1 MSINLQKI
9 EDKEVSTQS
18 SILDGK
24 VDQLCQ
30 EPIVRK
36 KGRPRKVISEVVITE
51 KKEEEKKKRGRKKKE
66 CVVEE
71 VKKKKKRGRKAA
83 VKFFSSSIRKKI
95 PLTTV
100 MKDNNG
106 YILHLDIKEDEVIQE
121 TESCIKQEKE
131 SCIKEEQESCVKREK
146 ESCVKRES
154 SNEKN
159 QLLNMILYKLKK
171 DNKEFAEELEKEY
184 DNLLENDNSILSD
197 FLENGDNESNL
208 RELFEKR
215 IENREKQDK
224 LLIDKL
230 ENLHKENEIFDQI
243 TFTEDIKEKN
253 IELIKEE
260 IKNDINEDIKD
271 DNRKK
276 GFFEILSNFIDGKEW
291 VKKTDICCWWCC
303 HEFDTVPLG
312 LPIYY
317 NSINNKF
324 QVKGIF
330 CSFACIVSYN
340 RDIKSKSNKFEY
352 LIKYLYTKL
361 TGAKLNDIIKPAPPR
376 CSLKMFGG
384 ELSIDEFRNTFNENK
399 IYKLVEYPMF
409 VSKDYIEEID
419 IKNIKKVNQNVFNET
434 SNQKLYNG
442 VYNLDEQRITD
453 AKTRLSKMDNTIV
466 TIGNTIDKFIM

>member
-1 MSINLQKI
+1 MSMNVNTDK
-9 EDKEVSTQS
+9 KEVLKPEIENGET
-18 SILDGK
+18 
-24 VDQLCQ
+24 VQ

-36 KGRPRKVISEVVITE
+36 KGRPRKNVSEIVIAE
-51 KKEEEKKKRGRKKKE
+51 KKDEEKKKRGRKKKE

-100 MKDNNG
+100 MTDNNG
-106 YILHLDIKEDEVIQE
+106 YILHLDVKEDDDE
-121 TESCIKQEKE
+121 ESN
-131 SCIKEEQESCVKREK
+131 SDVKT
-146 ESCVKRES
+146 SVKNKLEYDCQNTNV

-159 QLLNMILYKLKK
+159 HLLNMILYKLKK

-197 FLENGDNESNL
+197 FLDNPDSESNL

-230 ENLHKENEIFDQI
+230 ENLHKENELFDKI
-243 TFTEDIKEKN
+243 TFTEDIQDSNKN
-253 IELIKEE
+253 V
-260 IKNDINEDIKD
+260 DINLKDVKDDLKD

-276 GFFEILSNFIDGKEW
+276 GFFEILSTFIDNKEW

-303 HEFDTVPLG
+303 HQFDTVPLG

-317 NSINNKF
+317 NSINDKF

-330 CSFACIVSYN
+330 CSFACIMGYN
-340 RDIKSKSNKFEY
+340 NNIKSKSNKFEY
-352 LIKYLYTKL
+352 LIKFLYKRL
-361 TGAKLNDIIKPAPPR
+361 TGAKLSDNIKTAPPR

-384 ELSIDEFRNTFNENK
+384 ELTIEEFRNSFNENK

-419 IKNIKKVNQNVFNET
+419 IKNIKKVNKNVFNDN
-434 SNQKLYNG
+434 SNQKL
-442 VYNLDEQRITD
+442 YNLDEQRISD
-453 AKTRLSKMDNTIV
+453 AKTRLSKIDNTIV

>member
-9 EDKEVSTQS
+9 EDKEVSIQS

-121 TESCIKQEKE
+121 KESCIKQEEE
-131 SCIKEEQESCVKREK
+131 SDLKREQESCVKK
-146 ESCVKRES
+146 ES

-224 LLIDKL
+224 VLIDKL

-253 IELIKEE
+253 IDLIKEE
-260 IKNDINEDIKD
+260 IKNDINEGIKD

-276 GFFEILSNFIDGKEW
+276 GFFEILSNFIDCKEW

-434 SNQKLYNG
+434 SSNNKLSNV

-453 AKTRLSKMDNTIV
+453 AKTRLSKMDNTIM